1 MKRILCLLLTLSL
14 SLLCACGKKDAA
26 EQTPAP
32 ASTPAPQL
40 TIPQT
45 GDTFPV
51 ALLVVVVFGSIAA
64 IGVLTYK
71 RRKSEADTEEDDQ

>member
-1 MKRILCLLLTLSL
+1 MRIRQNLPLHLLRLPHLPNTG
-14 SLLCACGKKDAA
+14 ADPRTDFHPRAA
-26 EQTPAP
+26 ADD
-32 ASTPAPQL
+32 
-40 TIPQT
+40 PQT

-71 RRKSEADTEEDDQ
+71 RRKSEADIEEDDQ

>member
-1 MKRILCLLLTLSL
+1 MSKP
-14 SLLCACGKKDAA
+14 
-26 EQTPAP
+26 TPAP
-32 ASTPAPQL
+32 TPVQTPTPTSTPAPQL

-51 ALLVVVVFGSIAA
+51 ALLVVVVFGSIVA

-71 RRKSEADTEEDDQ
+71 RRKSEVDTEEDDQ